1 MFFGISP
8 TEIIVILILA
18 LIVLGPNKFPEAG
31 RALGKAMREF
41 RSVRDDLTRELT
53 VRLDEPPSR
62 PHDGVAGQEGA
73 GQNGEADG
81 VDRVDVAYPSESVV
95 TASAPEPVWED
106 FGGYA
111 NRTEST
117 VSENGEEAR
126 SRPSQSAPEENE
138 PGPV

>member
-1 MFFGISP
+1 MFGLSP
-8 TEIIVILILA
+8 TELIVILILA

-31 RALGKAMREF
+31 RALGKAMRGF
-41 RSVRDDLTRELT
+41 RSVREDLTRELT
-53 VRLDEPPSR
+53 VRLDEPPRR

-73 GQNGEADG
+73 GPNCEADRA
-81 VDRVDVAYPSESVV
+81 DRLDVAAPSEPVV

-111 NRTEST
+111 DSREST